1 MTNLN
6 FLRLPAADAT
16 TLPSGK
22 RPSARLIGFPELQ
35 HRIGLSR
42 STVWR
47 LEKTDQFPKSIR
59 ISSGRRAWLESS
71 IDDWIASKAGA
82 NGDAATILPEDLL

>member
-1 MTNLN
+1 MSHSPI
-6 FLRLPAADAT
+6 PAGPHHAGGAT
-16 TLPSGK
+16 TLASGE
-22 RPSARLIGFPELQ
+22 RPSARLVGFAEVQ

-47 LEKTDQFPKSIR
+47 LEKSNQFPKSIR
-59 ISSGRRAWLESS
+59 ISSGRRAWLESA

-82 NGDAATILPEDLL
+82 NGGHHAT